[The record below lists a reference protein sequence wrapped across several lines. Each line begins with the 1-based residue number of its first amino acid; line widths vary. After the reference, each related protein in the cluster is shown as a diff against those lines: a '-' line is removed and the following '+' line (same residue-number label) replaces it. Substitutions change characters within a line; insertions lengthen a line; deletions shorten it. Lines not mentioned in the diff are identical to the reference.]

1 MIYILFKNYLKKKKN
16 ALDIPENFLNLFKTN
31 VKIGR
36 ELKSVVLIIQYSV
49 WLFSFS
55 SGDESSNSLMPSAAL
70 GLISHLSPPLAAL

>member
-1 MIYILFKNYLKKKKN
+1 MICILFKNYWEKTPQN
-16 ALDIPENFLNLFKTN
+16 IPENFLSLFKTN
-31 VKIGR
+31 MKTGK
-36 ELKSVVLIIQYSV
+36 ELKSVLLIIQHSV